1 MTTTPPFNWRAFWAL
16 CKPYWTSEQKWAAL
30 GLLAVVIGLNLGLVY
45 FDVLFNTW
53 YKTFYDTLQNKDWD
67 GFIQAFYY
75 FGLLATGYIVV
86 AVYMVYLRQ
95 LLQIRWRTWMTEQYL
110 QRWLGSRSYYLLP
123 LTGNGADNP
132 DQRIA
137 EDLRRFVDLTL
148 QLSLGLLKSIVTL
161 FSFAAILWALSG
173 PLEISIFGMTI
184 AIPGYMMWAALFYAI
199 VGTWVINLVGRP
211 LVGLNF
217 QQERFEADFR
227 FGLVRVR
234 EYAEQI
240 ALSAGERA
248 EERNLAGRF
257 GNVISNFRAIMLRE
271 KRLTWWSAGY
281 SQIALIFPF
290 IVAGPRY
297 FAGATQLGDL
307 MQTVSAFGQVQT
319 ALSYIIDSYKAIAE
333 WRAVCERLIGFQQA
347 VARLEA
353 EASATGFLRVS
364 EPRED
369 ILVEDLTVAL
379 PGGQALYDAD
389 AISLSPGRTTILRGP
404 SGSGK
409 STFFRALAGI
419 WPFGK
424 GRVHVPTEPPMF
436 LPQKPYLPLGTLD
449 AALCYPDAPERFD
462 AAAKRE
468 ALEAADLPQLA
479 ERLGEERAWGQTLS
493 PGEQQRLA
501 FARVFL
507 RKPAWVFLDEATAAL
522 DDGTER
528 RLYSRLKER
537 LPKTGIVS
545 IGHRPTL
552 DAFHEDTLMI
562 HDGRLAPS

>member
-1 MTTTPPFNWRAFWAL
+1 MPQASFTWRAFWAL
-16 CKPYWTSEQKWAAL
+16 CKPYWTSDQKWSGL
-30 GLLAVVIGLNLGLVY
+30 WLLAVVIGLNLGLVY
-45 FDVLFNTW
+45 FDVVFNAW

-67 GFIQAFYY
+67 GFIRAFYY
-75 FGLLATGYIVV
+75 FGALATGYIVV

-95 LLQIRWRTWMTEQYL
+95 LLQIRWRTWMTETYL

-148 QLSLGLLKSIVTL
+148 QLGLGLLKSIVAL
-161 FSFAAILWALSG
+161 FSFAAILWTLSG
-173 PLEISIFGMTI
+173 PLEIPVFGTTI
-184 AIPGYMMWAALFYAI
+184 AIPGYMMWAALLYAI
-199 VGTWVINLVGRP
+199 VGTWVINKVGRP

-248 EERNLAGRF
+248 EERNLAARF
-257 GNVISNFRAIMLRE
+257 GSVISNFRAIMLRE

-281 SQIALIFPF
+281 GQIAVIFPF

-297 FAGATQLGDL
+297 FSGATQLGDL
-307 MQTVSAFGQVQT
+307 MQTVSAFGQVQN
-319 ALSYIIDSYKAIAE
+319 ALSYIIDAYKAIAE
-333 WRAVCERLIGFQQA
+333 WRAVCERLIGFQAA
-347 VARLEA
+347 VERAESIAAESAVERGRNAGETIEIEGLSLGLPDGRILYEADRLRLA
-353 EASATGFLRVS
+353 
-364 EPRED
+364 
-369 ILVEDLTVAL
+369 
-379 PGGQALYDAD
+379 
-389 AISLSPGRTTILRGP
+389 PGRTVILRGP

-424 GRVHVPTEPPMF
+424 GRVRVPADPPMF
-436 LPQKPYLPLGTLD
+436 LPQKPYLPLGTLE
-449 AALCYPDAPERFD
+449 AALCYPDPPERFD
-462 AAAKRE
+462 PAAKRE

-479 ERLGEERAWGQTLS
+479 GRLDEERAWAQTLS

-507 RKPAWVFLDEATAAL
+507 RKPAWIFLDEATAAL
-522 DDGTER
+522 DEQTER
-528 RLYSRLKER
+528 RLYTRLRER
-537 LPKTGIVS
+537 LPGTGIVS

-562 HDGRLAPS
+562 GGGRLAPS

>member
-45 FDVLFNTW
+45 FEVLFNAW
-53 YKTFYDTLQNKDWD
+53 NKEFYDALQNKDWD
-67 GFIQAFYY
+67 TFVSSFIY
-75 FGLLATGYIVV
+75 FGKLAVGYIVI

-95 LLQIRWRTWMTEQYL
+95 LLQIKWRAWMTEQYL
-110 QRWLGSRSYYLLP
+110 ERWLKSRAYYVMP

-137 EDLRRFVDLTL
+137 EDLKLFVDLTL
-148 QLSLGLLKSIVTL
+148 QLGLGLLKSIVTL
-161 FSFAAILWALSG
+161 ASFAAILWGLSG
-173 PLEISIFGMTI
+173 GLTI
-184 AIPGYMMWAALFYAI
+184 PVMGGIEIPGYMMWAAIIYA
-199 VGTWVINLVGRP
+199 VAGTWIINRVGRP

-217 QQERFEADFR
+217 DQQRYEADFR

-240 ALSAGERA
+240 ALSRGEA
-248 EERNLAGRF
+248 SENHSLLGRF
-257 GNVISNFRAIMLRE
+257 SHVIGNYKALMLRQ

-281 SQIALIFPF
+281 GQIAIVFPF
-290 IVAGPRY
+290 IVASPRY
-297 FAGATQLGDL
+297 FSGAIQLGDL
-307 MQTVSAFGQVQT
+307 MQIASAFGQVQG
-319 ALSYIIDSYKAIAE
+319 ALSYIIDSYTTIAQ
-333 WRAVCERLIGFQQA
+333 WRAVCERLIGFQEA
-347 VARLEA
+347 VAKA
-353 EASATGFLRVS
+353 ETTAATAAVHHES
-364 EPRED
+364 EGRAD
-369 ILVEDLTVAL
+369 IAVEGLSVGLPDGRTLYETGALT
-379 PGGQALYDAD
+379 
-389 AISLSPGRTTILRGP
+389 LSPGRTTILRGP